1 MKKIVIIEK
10 DCDLKIRACNRMN
23 FSSNINEV
31 IRAVLNSF
39 FYEKISHA
47 PKIPKAPKGTKTPK
61 QKHKTTNKRISDFF
75 PLRCFLRAF
84 FIFVRC
90 KRFVLFVLVKFL
102 NKEV

>member
-1 MKKIVIIEK
+1 MIIEK
-10 DCDLKIRACNRMN
+10 GCDLKIRACNRMN
-23 FSSNINEV
+23 FSSNINEG
-31 IRAVLNSF
+31 IRAVLNSFF

-47 PKIPKAPKGTKTPK
+47 PKAPKAPKGTKKPK
-61 QKHKTTNKRISDFF
+61 QKHKIANKRISGFF

-90 KRFVLFVLVKFL
+90 TRFVLFVLVKCL

>member
-1 MKKIVIIEK
+1 MIIEK

-90 KRFVLFVLVKFL
+90 KRFVLSVLVKCL